1 MAYTGRVVGEV
12 VIVGGGV
19 AGCATAYYLAK
30 AGFKSII
37 VEPGDLAGHAS
48 GFAVGSLTPVDG
60 HGIPG
65 PLSSLSMESF
75 RMHRGLPEELAEA
88 SGIDY
93 EYRVASHIT
102 VALEESAIPQL
113 EESFALYSAASA
125 HGFEARRL
133 DPDEARRLE
142 PRLSPKVIQ
151 ALYTKGALALD
162 SYKFT
167 LSLAEAAQSMGATVL
182 QGTVRGLESAGG
194 RINKVLS
201 DGDEVSCD
209 AVVLAMGP
217 WARKAESW
225 LDVYIPVDPLKGEI
239 LRIRPLG
246 PPLEHDFFGG
256 RSAMYTKPDGLVWC
270 GTTEDWSGFD
280 IRSLEA
286 TRNTIVQWA
295 DAVLPGVGQGELM
308 LHTACLRPVTP
319 DWLPIIGKLPGYEN
333 LVVVTGAGK
342 KGILLGPGMGK
353 AAADIIANGG
363 TDLSV
368 AELGPERFV
377 QPSR

>member
-1 MAYTGRVVGEV
+1 MAYTGAV

-30 AGFKSII
+30 AGIRSII

-48 GFAVGSLTPVDG
+48 GFAAGSLAPLEG
-60 HGIPG
+60 HGVPG

-75 RMHRGLPEELAEA
+75 HMHRGLPQELAEA
-88 SGIDY
+88 SGLDY

-102 VALEESAIPQL
+102 VALEEAAIPQM
-113 EESFALYSAASA
+113 EESLALYSGASA

-133 DPDEARRLE
+133 DLDEAHRLE
-142 PRLSPKVIQ
+142 PRLSSKVIQ
-151 ALYTKGALALD
+151 ALYTSGALALD

-167 LSLAEAAQSMGATVL
+167 LSLAEAAQSMGAAVL
-182 QGTVRGLESAGG
+182 RGTVKGLESAGG
-194 RINKVLS
+194 RINKVLL
-201 DGDEVSCD
+201 DDDEVSCD

-217 WARKAESW
+217 WSRKAESW

-239 LRIRPLG
+239 LRIRPPG

-256 RSAMYTKPDGLVWC
+256 RSAMYSKPDGLVWC
-270 GTTEDWSGFD
+270 GTTEEWWGFD
-280 IRSLEA
+280 NRSLEA
-286 TRNTIVQWA
+286 TRKTIVQWA
-295 DAVLPGVGQGELM
+295 DAVLPGVGQGELV

-342 KGILLGPGMGK
+342 KGILLGPAMGK
-353 AAADIIANGG
+353 AAADIIATGA

-368 AELGPERFV
+368 DELGPERFV
-377 QPSR
+377 QPS

>member
-1 MAYTGRVVGEV
+1 MAYTGGVVGEV

-30 AGFKSII
+30 AGIRSII
-37 VEPGDLAGHAS
+37 VEPGELAGHAS
-48 GFAVGSLTPVDG
+48 GFAAGSLAPLEG
-60 HGIPG
+60 HGVPG
-65 PLSSLSMESF
+65 PLRSLSMESF
-75 RMHRGLPEELAEA
+75 HMHRGLPQELAEA
-88 SGIDY
+88 SGLDY

-102 VALEESAIPQL
+102 VALEESQIPQM
-113 EESFALYSAASA
+113 EESLALYSGASA

-133 DPDEARRLE
+133 DLDEAHRLE
-142 PRLSPKVIQ
+142 PRLSSKVIQ
-151 ALYTKGALALD
+151 ALYTSGALALD

-167 LSLAEAAQSMGATVL
+167 LSLAEAAQSMGATVVR
-182 QGTVRGLESAGG
+182 GTVKGLESAGG
-194 RINKVLS
+194 RINKVLL

-217 WARKAESW
+217 WSRKAESW
-225 LDVYIPVDPLKGEI
+225 LDAYIPVDPLKGEI
-239 LRIRPLG
+239 LRIRPPG

-256 RSAMYTKPDGLVWC
+256 RSAMYSKPDGLVWC
-270 GTTEDWSGFD
+270 GTTEEWRGFD
-280 IRSLEA
+280 NRSLEA
-286 TRNTIVQWA
+286 IRKTIVQWA
-295 DAVLPGVGQGELM
+295 DAVLPGVGQGELV

-342 KGILLGPGMGK
+342 KGILLGPAMGK
-353 AAADIIANGG
+353 AAADIIAAGA

-368 AELGPERFV
+368 DQLGPERFI
-377 QPSR
+377 QPSL